1 MRSFDTIHTG
11 DGLYGTF
18 HICQVFQ
25 SEEADRCPSV
35 SVCGTVGMSGSNE
48 TDATVAVSMAD
59 GIIVG
64 QLESGEIIGL
74 SASLAVD
81 PLIGNDIGGFFPNQD
96 GVKSTPEEHV
106 QTKNQ
111 EGQSEQTEKR
121 GAGSLISI
129 YYPISGKGGDKGTD
143 KAAKNIVY

>member
-1 MRSFDTIHTG
+1 MIHTG

-35 SVCGTVGMSGSNE
+35 SVYGTVGMSGSNE
-48 TDATVAVSMAD
+48 TDGTVAVSVEN

-64 QLESGEIIGL
+64 QVESGEIIGL

-81 PLIGNDIGGFFPNQD
+81 PLVCNDIGSFFSNQD
-96 GVKSTPEEHV
+96 SVKSTPEEHV
-106 QTKNQ
+106 QTKSQ
-111 EGQSEQTEKR
+111 ERQSEQTEKR
-121 GAGSLISI
+121 GTGSLISI

-143 KAAKNIVY
+143 KEVENVVY